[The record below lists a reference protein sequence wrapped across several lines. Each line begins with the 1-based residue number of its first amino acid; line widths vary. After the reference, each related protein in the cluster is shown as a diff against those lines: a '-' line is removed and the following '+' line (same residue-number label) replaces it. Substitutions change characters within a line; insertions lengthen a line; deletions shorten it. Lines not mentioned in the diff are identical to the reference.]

1 MNQLSQ
7 QKSLIENLSSDQE
20 KVSAYVVA
28 GRIWNIWIPPRVY
41 ILIFIGVTSSEHAT
55 GQRRAGSIPAP
66 SS

>member
-20 KVSAYVVA
+20 KVSACVVA

-41 ILIFIGVTSSEHAT
+41 ILISIGVTSSEHAA
-55 GQRRAGSIPAP
+55 GPRRAGSIHAP
-66 SS
+66 SG